1 MEDLDD
7 LERFIDSIQYV
18 GRMLKRNDRNQALP
32 YEMTKTQWFILRILR
47 KRSFTIGELAKKL
60 EVRPSSMSQMI
71 DRMELSGLVRR
82 QTDSADARSKTV
94 VLNEE
99 GKVRLETISHN
110 RMELLSVPFS
120 QLSEE
125 ERIKIVE
132 LMEKFKSNL
141 SASFDYRIDQGDK
154 K

>member
-99 GKVRLETISHN
+99 GKVRLEAISHN

-125 ERIKIVE
+125 ERIKIVD

-141 SASFDYRIDQGDK
+141 SASFDYRTDQGDK